1 MCARMRPRSLL
12 SGCFVPVLVFVAACA
27 DRPPVFPQEEDIP
40 VEPAPSADGEH
51 ASAHVDS
58 PSEQQPN
65 APPESAPVESVPVE
79 APAPVRR
86 APSPASPPAEVAEAP
101 APEPAAPAAP
111 APRAEALEVPAE
123 LTAIVDAID
132 RWESDRDLD
141 AGRHPGELLAFLDLA
156 PGMRVAEIFAGK
168 GYTTELLAR
177 RVGPTGKV
185 WAQNPPGIPKFVG
198 MQLTDRL
205 AKPVMESVVRV
216 DSAAGAPL
224 PPDARN
230 LDAVVSVLAYHDTV
244 WLGVDRD
251 AMNKS
256 VFDALKKGGEYVIVD
271 HSAAAGHGTSD
282 AKKLHR
288 IEESV
293 VVREVVR
300 AGFRASGSA
309 NFLRNPDDARDWNDS
324 PSAAG
329 DKRGTS
335 DRFVLKFVRP

>member
-1 MCARMRPRSLL
+1 MCARMGPHSLL
-12 SGCFVPVLVFVAACA
+12 GGCLVSLLVFGAACA

-40 VEPAPSADGEH
+40 VEPAPSTDGER
-51 ASAHVDS
+51 STSTHVDS

-65 APPESAPVESVPVE
+65 APPENGPAESVPVE
-79 APAPVRR
+79 APAPARR
-86 APSPASPPAEVAEAP
+86 APVPAPPPAEVAEAP
-101 APEPAAPAAP
+101 APEPSAP
-111 APRAEALEVPAE
+111 APRAESLEVPAD
-123 LTAIVDAID
+123 LSAIVNAID

-141 AGRHPGELLAFLDLA
+141 AGRHPGELLAFLDLS

-185 WAQNPPGIPKFVG
+185 WAQNPPGVPKFVG

-205 AKPVMESVVRV
+205 AKPVMESVTRV
-216 DSAAGAPL
+216 DSAAAAPL
-224 PPDARN
+224 PADARN

-271 HSAAAGHGTSD
+271 HSAAAGRGTSD

-300 AGFRASGSA
+300 AGFRAAGSA
-309 NFLRNPDDARDWNDS
+309 SFLRNPDDTRDWNDA

>member
-1 MCARMRPRSLL
+1 MGPHSLV
-12 SGCFVPVLVFVAACA
+12 SGCFVSLLVFVAACD
-27 DRPPVFPQEEDIP
+27 DRPPVFPQQEDIP

-51 ASAHVDS
+51 AASTHVDS

-65 APPESAPVESVPVE
+65 APPENGPAESTPVEPPATTRRTPV
-79 APAPVRR
+79 AAT
-86 APSPASPPAEVAEAP
+86 PPAEVAEAP
-101 APEPAAPAAP
+101 APEPAAPA
-111 APRAEALEVPAE
+111 PRTEPLEVPAD

-141 AGRHPGELLAFLDLA
+141 AGRHPGELLAFLDLT

-168 GYTTELLAR
+168 GYTAELLAR

-205 AKPVMESVVRV
+205 AKPVMENAVRV
-216 DSAAGAPL
+216 DSVAAAPL

-271 HSAAAGHGTSD
+271 HSAAAGRGTGD

-293 VVREVVR
+293 VVREVLR
-300 AGFRASGSA
+300 AGFRQSGSA

>member
-1 MCARMRPRSLL
+1 MCARMRLHSLL
-12 SGCFVPVLVFVAACA
+12 SGCFVSLLVFVAAC
-27 DRPPVFPQEEDIP
+27 DERPPVFPQQEDIP
-40 VEPAPSADGEH
+40 VEPAPSSDGEH
-51 ASAHVDS
+51 GASTHVDS

-65 APPESAPVESVPVE
+65 TPPENGPAESVPVE
-79 APAPVRR
+79 APAPRH
-86 APSPASPPAEVAEAP
+86 APVPTAPPAEVAEAP
-101 APEPAAPAAP
+101 EPAAPATAP
-111 APRAEALEVPAE
+111 SPAAEPLEVPAE
-123 LTAIVDAID
+123 LTAIVGAID

-205 AKPVMESVVRV
+205 AKPVMESVTRV
-216 DSAAGAPL
+216 DSVAGAPL
-224 PPDARN
+224 PAEAKN

-256 VFDALKKGGEYVIVD
+256 VFNALKKGGEYVIVD

-282 AKKLHR
+282 SKKLHR

-309 NFLRNPDDARDWNDS
+309 NFLRNPDDTRDWNDS